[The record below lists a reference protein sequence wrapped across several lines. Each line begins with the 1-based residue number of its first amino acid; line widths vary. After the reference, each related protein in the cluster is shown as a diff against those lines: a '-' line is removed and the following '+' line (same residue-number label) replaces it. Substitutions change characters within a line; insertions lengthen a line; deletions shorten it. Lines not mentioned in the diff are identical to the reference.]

1 MITRRHWVTLDVVSA
16 LTQAAIRV
24 PDLSR
29 EATNTV
35 GQGAHR
41 SECLLNL
48 LHSVLSD
55 ESKSKFYPE

>member
-24 PDLSR
+24 PDLAT

-35 GQGAHR
+35 TDTGQNV
-41 SECLLNL
+41 SLYL
-48 LHSVLSD
+48 LHSVLPD